1 MVRVEAINHVNLVM
15 VVPKRT
21 QLIELSVVAVADRL
35 LLVQRVVFHQSQ
47 VVLPNRRPLHQLP
60 HLCQV
65 MDRVKSR
72 QAVSTVAESRQKELI
87 YRKSA
92 TN

>member
-1 MVRVEAINHVNLVM
+1 MVPVEATNHANLVM

-35 LLVQRVVFHQSQ
+35 LLVQRVEFHQSQ
-47 VVLPNRRPLHQLP
+47 VVLPNQKPLRQLP
-60 HLCQV
+60 HHCRV

-87 YRKSA
+87 SRKSA